1 MRANSD
7 IISFEQIT
15 KEDSEK
21 VEELSELASRI
32 VKEHYDPIIG
42 PEQNDYMIEM
52 FQSPQAIREQ
62 LEHGYQY
69 YRVRRSDVGPIGF
82 MAMYKRE
89 NEWYIS
95 KLYLDKQYRGRGYS
109 KAMIRHASKLGRE
122 AGAEVLTLNVNK
134 RNSSVEIYERLGFT
148 RIRSE
153 VNDIGH
159 GYVMDDY
166 VYSLPIE

>member
-1 MRANSD
+1 
-7 IISFEQIT
+7 
-15 KEDSEK
+15 
-21 VEELSELASRI
+21 
-32 VKEHYDPIIG
+32 
-42 PEQNDYMIEM
+42 
-52 FQSPQAIREQ
+52 
-62 LEHGYQY
+62 
-69 YRVRRSDVGPIGF
+69 
-82 MAMYKRE
+82 
-89 NEWYIS
+89 
-95 KLYLDKQYRGRGYS
+95 
-109 KAMIRHASKLGRE
+109 MIRHASQLGRE